1 MTCIV
6 CWFINGKLR
15 ERPEYAVEEKAE
27 EMERQAD
34 ELYAASPAER
44 LTLFQ

>member
-1 MTCIV
+1 M
-6 CWFINGKLR
+6 LR
-15 ERPEYAVEEKAE
+15 STVAGLEEKAE